1 MNTKGYFA
9 KHIIAVRIY
18 FADGLCTPYADLKFS
33 DGVMETIEWT
43 NVKQR
48 KEFLQYI
55 NGYTLF
61 YDERPK
67 RNFNE
72 W

>member
-1 MNTKGYFA
+1 MFA
-9 KHIIAVRIY
+9 KHILAVRIY
-18 FADGLCTPYADLKFS
+18 SINGGCIPTMADLKFS

-48 KEFLQYI
+48 KEFSKYI

-61 YDERPK
+61 YDERPE

>member
-1 MNTKGYFA
+1 MGGVII
-9 KHIIAVRIY
+9 KHILAVRIY
-18 FADGLCTPYADLKFS
+18 FADDSFTPMADLKFS

-48 KEFLQYI
+48 EEFLQYI

>member
-1 MNTKGYFA
+1 MGGVIM
-9 KHIIAVRIY
+9 KHILAVRIY
-18 FADGLCTPYADLKFS
+18 FTNGDFTPMADLKFS

-48 KEFLQYI
+48 EEFLQYI

>member
-1 MNTKGYFA
+1 MGGVII
-9 KHIIAVRIY
+9 KHILAVRIY
-18 FADGLCTPYADLKFS
+18 FIKDDSTPMADLKFS

-48 KEFLQYI
+48 EEFLQYI

-67 RNFNE
+67 RDFTE

>member
-1 MNTKGYFA
+1 MFS

-33 DGVMETIEWT
+33 DGVMETIEWV

-48 KEFLQYI
+48 KEFLQYT

-67 RNFNE
+67 KKFNE

>member
-1 MNTKGYFA
+1 MFA
-9 KHIIAVRIY
+9 KHILAVRIY
-18 FADGLCTPYADLKFS
+18 FINGGYTPMADLKFS

-48 KEFLQYI
+48 KEFSQYI